1 MMRRRSGMLAALA
14 VVVSLAG
21 GCDGP
26 GVVAPG
32 RLPLFGRT
40 GGTDV
45 STALAGSWRRT
56 ILFIDVLDI
65 ARSIETTW
73 EFGAD
78 GSATRV
84 IVTTNL
90 TSGLSDVQ
98 VAGGQWQLQGSNLV
112 VDLVTPSPIQ
122 LQLSLQLSGD
132 QLALG
137 GEIFVRV
144 SP

>member
-1 MMRRRSGMLAALA
+1 MMRRRSGMLAAMA
-14 VVVSLAG
+14 VVLSLTA

-32 RLPLFGRT
+32 RPTLLGRT
-40 GGTDV
+40 GGADV
-45 STALAGSWRRT
+45 SSALAGSWRRT
-56 ILFIDVLDI
+56 VLFIDELDI

-90 TSGLSDVQ
+90 TSGLSDLQ
-98 VAGGQWQLQGSNLV
+98 VAAGEWQLQGSDMII
-112 VDLVTPSPIQ
+112 DLVTPSPVQ
-122 LQLSLQLSGD
+122 LQLSVQLSGD
-132 QLALG
+132 QLSLA
-137 GEIFVRV
+137 GEVFFRV